1 MELSIERQW
10 VKHKFL
16 CHRIHPSTETLIIGT
31 FNPNVPE
38 NNANFFYS
46 TGRNYLWTILPHA
59 FSEESLRGTEKADKL
74 AFIRKRHIDF
84 IDLISEVE
92 VDVGREGSRSDKYLD
107 KRECVWRDVIAE
119 IEQLHQLKRVCFTRR
134 SFSDVPNI
142 CAQVD
147 KNETYLRVRRPNVPF
162 EKLISP
168 ARFYNAEKQLQWDK
182 FLNTSQIPFSAN
194 RK

>member
-1 MELSIERQW
+1 MERQW

-16 CHRIHPSTETLIIGT
+16 CHQIHPSTETLIIGT
-31 FNPNVPE
+31 FNPDAPE

-59 FSEESLRGTEKADKL
+59 FSEGSLRGTAKADKL
-74 AFIRKRHIDF
+74 AFIHKRHIDF

-92 VDVGREGSRSDKYLD
+92 VDVGREGIRSDKYLD

-142 CAQVD
+142 RAQVD
-147 KNETYLRVRRPNVPF
+147 KIETYLRVRRPAVPF
-162 EKLISP
+162 EKLVSP
-168 ARFYNAEKQLQWDK
+168 ARFYNAEKQVVWDK
-182 FLNTSQIPFSAN
+182 FLNRPQIPFSEN